1 MNALTQLLFPSDD
14 TKFFRMLAEL
24 SKRVAHGATVFKD
37 FVDTY
42 ARLPQKER
50 SQRVADIKEMEHQVD
65 ELAHALMRQLHMSNV
80 GAVRREALH
89 ASATLLMRTMD
100 AMSVAGRR
108 MVLYRLQ
115 FTDVELQQLALLAN
129 NACQEV
135 HSLILQMHEP
145 KHLQKTL
152 TRIHGLETEADYV
165 YNLAMAKLFSKKR
178 DARELI
184 IMKELYD
191 ILEGV
196 ADKANY
202 TAIALENMMAR
213 EKAR

>member
-1 MNALTQLLFPSDD
+1 MNPLMQLLFPSDD
-14 TKFFRMLAEL
+14 KKYFRMLAEL

-42 ARLPQKER
+42 GKLPQQKR
-50 SQRVADIKEMEHQVD
+50 SQRVVDIKEMEHQVD
-65 ELAHALMRQLHMSNV
+65 DLAHLLMRELLKSNV
-80 GAVRREALH
+80 SSSRRDAIH
-89 ASATLLMRTMD
+89 ASATLLMRCMD
-100 AMSVAGRR
+100 AMSVAARR
-108 MVLYRLQ
+108 IILYRLKVA
-115 FTDVELQQLALLAN
+115 DDELQQLALLAN

-135 HSLILQMHEP
+135 HNLLLQLSKP
-145 KHLQKTL
+145 KNIQKTL

-196 ADKANY
+196 CDKANY
-202 TAIALENMMAR
+202 AAIALENMMAK
-213 EKAR
+213 ES